1 MRKLVFC
8 VVPFL
13 AACASFPELERPG
26 GGRDIETAEIVAP
39 PPPENARTEEQF
51 DTTTSEQR
59 EAASSSSGGSLL
71 GTVTASLG
79 DPAKP
84 GFWVETGLVTEV
96 SQGRVRYPATGRS
109 VSVELR
115 PLPGGSA
122 RVSLAAMRLL
132 DAPLGD
138 LAVVEV
144 YLK

>member
-59 EAASSSSGGSLL
+59 EAAASSSGGALL

-96 SQGRVRYPATGRS
+96 AQGRVRYPATGRS